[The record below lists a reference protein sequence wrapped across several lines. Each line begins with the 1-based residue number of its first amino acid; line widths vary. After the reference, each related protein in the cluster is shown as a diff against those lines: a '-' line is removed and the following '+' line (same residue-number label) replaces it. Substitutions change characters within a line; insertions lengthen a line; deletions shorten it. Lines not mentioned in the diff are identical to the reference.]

1 MRAAIESASIPY
13 ESSHFFLHNVRAD
26 DLLAASM
33 RRISPSQEWI
43 IHGFRG
49 KPERLKAL
57 LKTGFSISPGP
68 GAPEDIVALIPP
80 ERLYRETD

>member
-1 MRAAIESASIPY
+1 
-13 ESSHFFLHNVRAD
+13 
-26 DLLAASM
+26 M